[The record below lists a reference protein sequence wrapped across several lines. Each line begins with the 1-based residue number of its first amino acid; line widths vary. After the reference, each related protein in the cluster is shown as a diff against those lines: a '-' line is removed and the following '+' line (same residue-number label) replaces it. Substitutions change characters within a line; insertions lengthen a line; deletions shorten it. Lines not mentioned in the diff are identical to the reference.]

1 MKHTRH
7 LDHKPFRVRPGR
19 TVKLKDYDPGYTG
32 PFQDKTAAK
41 QALIEDVTAL
51 ANAQRLLWASAQNS
65 VIIIFQALDAA
76 GKDGTIRHVMS
87 GVNPQGV
94 SVHSFKAPNEEEQR
108 HYFLWRPMKALP
120 GRGRIAIFNR
130 SYYEEVLVVRVHPEF
145 LEQQY
150 IRPEL
155 RQRGYRDLWPER
167 FRAINQFE
175 KTLADNGACII
186 KFFLHVSKKEQKK
199 RFLER
204 LTNPEKHWKFSAAD
218 IRERAHWKA
227 YQRAYEDMLGATS
240 TRWAPWYVIPADHK
254 WFTRAAVADIIAARI
269 EKLKLKFPRPTP
281 EQLEGLAAAREQLA
295 AEK

>member
-7 LDHKPFRVRPGR
+7 LDHKPFRVPPGR
-19 TVKLKDYDPGYTG
+19 KVKLKDHNPAYTG
-32 PFQDKTAAK
+32 PFKDKTAAK
-41 QALIEDVTAL
+41 QALVEDVTTL
-51 ANAQRLLWASAQNS
+51 ANAQRLLWASEQNS

-94 SVHSFKAPNEEEQR
+94 SVHSFKAPNEEERR
-108 HYFLWRPMKALP
+108 HYFLWRPTKALP

-150 IRPEL
+150 IHPEL
-155 RQRGYRDLWPER
+155 RKRGYRDLWPQR

-175 KTLADNGACII
+175 KTLTDNGACVI

-227 YQRAYEDMLGATS
+227 YQRAYEDMLAATS

-254 WFTRAAVADIIAARI
+254 WFTRAAVADIISARI
-269 EKLKLKFPRPTP
+269 EKLKLKFPKPTP
-281 EQLEGLAAAREQLA
+281 EQLEGLTAAREQLA